1 MDTAWTPSDVWLLR
15 SISGRDAATGTPL
28 RRVIGV
34 ADYLDHSIP
43 NESEFT
49 GALDRLS
56 AAGLAGY
63 DVAADRYWL
72 TPDGHASPAHRG
84 TFSAATAA
92 LPPPPPQAPA
102 PLTLPPGAYAAAVH
116 AYLHGPAGG

>member
-15 SISGRDAATGTPL
+15 SISGRDAATGATL
-28 RRVIGV
+28 RGVIAV

-49 GALDRLS
+49 GAVDRLS

-63 DVAADRYWL
+63 DAAADRYWL
-72 TPDGHASPAHRG
+72 TPAGHASPAHRG

-92 LPPPPPQAPA
+92 LPPPSPPVRA
-102 PLTLPPGAYAAAVH
+102 PLTLRPGAYAAAV
-116 AYLHGPAGG
+116 AEYLSG